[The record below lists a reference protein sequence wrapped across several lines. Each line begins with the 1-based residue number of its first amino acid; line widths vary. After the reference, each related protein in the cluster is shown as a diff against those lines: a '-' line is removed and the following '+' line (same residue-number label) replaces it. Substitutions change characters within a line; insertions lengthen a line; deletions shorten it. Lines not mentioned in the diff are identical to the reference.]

1 MNRNAVGTQETNV
14 KMCAAGA
21 VLLLSV
27 RTLAVGVM
35 TLAGGKVS
43 RLTNLGVRQ

>member
-1 MNRNAVGTQETNV
+1 MNRNAVGTRETNV
-14 KMCAAGA
+14 KMFAAGA

-35 TLAGGKVS
+35 TLAAARYHG
-43 RLTNLGVRQ
+43 